1 MKVLDL
7 LEEIEE
13 IADTSSS
20 VPLTAKI
27 MVDREELLEIV
38 KDIKVSLPD
47 EIQQAQFIKNERTR
61 ILDEAKNEHEM
72 IIKDAEK
79 QAEALIDE
87 HEITTQAKHRAMELT
102 KRTEDNIRQLKLG
115 SFEYVDKILY
125 EFQEKMDIMNTQY
138 FGDMFNNLQKT
149 FDEINDK
156 LLENRNEIKELA
168 YKTKVDEDDLEIDD

>member
-27 MVDREELLEIV
+27 MVDREEILEIV
-38 KDIKVSLPD
+38 KDIKIALPD
-47 EIQQAQFIKNERTR
+47 EIQQAQFIKNERQR
-61 ILDEAKNEHEM
+61 ILDEAKNEYEM
-72 IIKDAEK
+72 LIKDAEK
-79 QAEALIDE
+79 QAEILVDT
-87 HEITTQAKHRAMELT
+87 HEITTQAKHKAMEIT
-102 KRTEDNIRQLKLG
+102 KKAEDNVRQLKIG
-115 SFEYVDKILY
+115 SFEYVDKILFD
-125 EFQEKMDIMNTQY
+125 FQEKMEILNSRY
-138 FGDMFNNLQKT
+138 FGDMFNNLQNT

-168 YKTKVDEDDLEIDD
+168 YKTRVDADNDDE

>member
-27 MVDREELLEIV
+27 MVDREEILEIV
-38 KDIKVSLPD
+38 KDIKVALPD
-47 EIQQAQFIKNERTR
+47 EIQQAQFIKNERQR
-61 ILDEAKNEHEM
+61 ILDEAKNEYEM

-79 QAEALIDE
+79 QAEMLVDE
-87 HEITTQAKHRAMELT
+87 HEITSQAKHRAMELT
-102 KRTEDNIRQLKLG
+102 KKTEDNIRQLKMG
-115 SFEYVDKILY
+115 SFEYVDKILF
-125 EFQEKMDIMNTQY
+125 EFQEKMEILNTQY

-149 FDEINDK
+149 FDDINDK

-168 YKTKVDEDDLEIDD
+168 YKTRVESEDAEK

>member
-1 MKVLDL
+1 MSVLEL

-13 IADTSSS
+13 IADTAST
-20 VPLTAKI
+20 VPLTARI

-79 QAEALIDE
+79 QAELLVDE

-102 KRTEDNIRQLKLG
+102 KKTEDNIRQLKLG

-125 EFQEKMDIMNTQY
+125 EFQEKVEILNSQY

-149 FDEINDK
+149 FEDINEK

-168 YKTKVDEDDLEIDD
+168 YKTKVEEDGEDEL

>member
-27 MVDREELLEIV
+27 MVDREEILEIV
-38 KDIKVSLPD
+38 KDIKVALPD
-47 EIQQAQFIKNERTR
+47 EIQQAQFIKNERQR
-61 ILDEAKNEHEM
+61 ILDEAKNEYEM

-102 KRTEDNIRQLKLG
+102 KKTEDNIRQLKMG

-125 EFQEKMDIMNTQY
+125 EFQEKMEVLNTQY

-149 FDEINDK
+149 FDDINEK

-168 YKTKVDEDDLEIDD
+168 YKTRVNSEETDAE

>member
-38 KDIKVSLPD
+38 KDIKVALPD
-47 EIQQAQFIKNERTR
+47 EIQQAQFIKNERQR
-61 ILDEAKNEHEM
+61 ILDEAKNEYEM
-72 IIKDAEK
+72 LIKDAEK
-79 QAEALIDE
+79 QAEMLVND
-87 HEITTQAKHRAMELT
+87 HEITTRAQQRGAEIT
-102 KRTEDNIRQLKLG
+102 KKAEENVRQLKMG
-115 SFEYVDKILY
+115 SFEYVDKILF
-125 EFQEKMDIMNTQY
+125 EFQEKMEVINTQY

-149 FDEINDK
+149 FDDINDK

-168 YKTKVDEDDLEIDD
+168 YQTRVTSDSSQDE